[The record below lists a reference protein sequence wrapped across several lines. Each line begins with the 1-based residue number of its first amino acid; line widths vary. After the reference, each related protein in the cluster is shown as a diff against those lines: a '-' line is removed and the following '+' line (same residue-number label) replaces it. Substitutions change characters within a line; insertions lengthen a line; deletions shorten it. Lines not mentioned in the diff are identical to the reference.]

1 MGYGSAMPSK
11 DELYD
16 AGVDLV
22 ADGKLEEAVV
32 KYREALALD
41 PDFIDAWQALALAL
55 NDLRRHPEAIEAA
68 KRYCELEPEDE
79 LAHTTLSRIY
89 QAAGMVPE
97 AEAEGGKARMLG
109 WKRQLKDGEP
119 R

>member
-1 MGYGSAMPSK
+1 MPSK
-11 DELYD
+11 EELYD

-22 ADGKLEEAVV
+22 ADGRLEEAVA

-41 PDFIDAWQALALAL
+41 PGFVDAWQALALAL
-55 NDLRRHPEAIEAA
+55 NDLRRHPEAIEAGR
-68 KRYCELEPEDE
+68 RYCALEPDDE

-97 AEAEGGKARMLG
+97 AEAEGAAARMLG
-109 WKRQLKDGEP
+109 WKRQLKEGE
-119 R
+119 RK

>member
-1 MGYGSAMPSK
+1 MRYGSGMPTK

-16 AGVDLV
+16 AGIDLV
-22 ADGKLEEAVV
+22 AEGRPEEAVAR
-32 KYREALALD
+32 YREAIALD
-41 PDFIDAWQALALAL
+41 ADFIDAWQALALAL
-55 NDLRRHPEAIEAA
+55 NELGRHPEAIEAA

-97 AEAEGGKARMLG
+97 AEAEGAKARMLG
-109 WKRQLKDGEP
+109 WKRQLREGEQK
-119 R
+119 